1 MPYGDWINEL
11 PTGFFLVVHIAAFAL
26 GAGFAWLAFKR
37 ELALLGTAFSL
48 FAAAELVY
56 MTYHL
61 DWTVFL
67 FAHTIAEVLDLT
79 AFVLVFAARRLL
91 GRPPARARGEPRD
104 AQVPPPGRRSRRARS
119 RRAAAARATQRAG
132 GHDRGRRWPRAT
144 ASTRRRSRSRPA
156 RRVTWTND
164 DNFTHTVQVDGQ
176 EDHKVGQGESVSI
189 TFDKPGTYHYVCTLH
204 SQDMDGEVIVK

>member
-11 PTGFFLVVHIAAFAL
+11 PTGFFLAVHVTAFAI

-37 ELALLGTAFSL
+37 DLGLLGIAFTF

-79 AFVLVFAARRLL
+79 AFVLVFAAAVYSAVR
-91 GRPPARARGEPRD
+91 
-104 AQVPPPGRRSRRARS
+104 
-119 RRAAAARATQRAG
+119 
-132 GHDRGRRWPRAT
+132 
-144 ASTRRRSRSRPA
+144 RPA
-156 RRVTWTND
+156 IS
-164 DNFTHTVQVDGQ
+164 TVEAGR
-176 EDHKVGQGESVSI
+176 
-189 TFDKPGTYHYVCTLH
+189 
-204 SQDMDGEVIVK
+204 